1 MHVREGKKGKAVCR
15 SLVVLDQL
23 VHHLPCP
30 PWHVGDT
37 GVWTN
42 SQTGLLLFLRP
53 RSSEAAAMVT
63 RPDTVTGAG
72 EQSLTRRALPSSRNT
87 YCSLF
92 LRAHTQTPQG
102 TCHPPTL
109 KAPDSPPNRPSDVGV
124 ITCFHYIFHAGANKA
139 RIGLWDRNREPNIST
154 FIELSVTVRRSKKK
168 KTMSIKQNVRQE
180 QMSQDEEEEGWR
192 KRWRG
197 KKKWNAS
204 GGKDCHC
211 KPRKN
216 ISTATAAATQPWV
229 LFARFLI
236 ALLFMCVWVQ
246 GRSGVLWDS
255 VKKRHST
262 F

>member
-1 MHVREGKKGKAVCR
+1 MRQEPRAEHLNLYWAVC
-15 SLVVLDQL
+15 
-23 VHHLPCP
+23 
-30 PWHVGDT
+30 
-37 GVWTN
+37 
-42 SQTGLLLFLRP
+42 
-53 RSSEAAAMVT
+53 
-63 RPDTVTGAG
+63 
-72 EQSLTRRALPSSRNT
+72 
-87 YCSLF
+87 Y
-92 LRAHTQTPQG
+92 
-102 TCHPPTL
+102 
-109 KAPDSPPNRPSDVGV
+109 
-124 ITCFHYIFHAGANKA
+124 
-139 RIGLWDRNREPNIST
+139 RE
-154 FIELSVTVRRSKKK
+154 KKQKK